1 MQQDTMMAQELLKQL
16 TEMGFSK
23 PRAAAALR
31 SSNFDLIDALQW
43 LEEHADDPDSMFEG
57 GSNGAAASRGAAG
70 PAPAVPSTPVQQAPS
85 AQVVR
90 MVPLFEPV
98 LRAAALVAV
107 GNSRPK
113 QALDELRLPA
123 MESDGWK
130 GLHAAVRRIWTG
142 ERNAASLKAG
152 LDANTSF
159 IVEKV
164 LEFVALGA
172 DTLARQADE
181 DTWLAMPRDPEF
193 EPVVQQ
199 LRPMLQRIAK
209 FAVERTRESFGESQ
223 IDLAILND
231 SEEAQLNEFVDKME
245 AAQYQL
251 KTGWEMVCAGVRVIG
266 DLLECVSPLANG
278 KPDDKSFRLLRTL
291 VELITQI
298 PQS

>member
-1 MQQDTMMAQELLKQL
+1 MAQELLKQL

-57 GSNGAAASRGAAG
+57 GGAASSRGAAG
-70 PAPAVPSTPVQQAPS
+70 PAPAAPSTPVQQAPS

-159 IVEKV
+159 
-164 LEFVALGA
+164 
-172 DTLARQADE
+172 
-181 DTWLAMPRDPEF
+181 
-193 EPVVQQ
+193 
-199 LRPMLQRIAK
+199 
-209 FAVERTRESFGESQ
+209 SF
-223 IDLAILND
+223 
-231 SEEAQLNEFVDKME
+231 
-245 AAQYQL
+245 Y
-251 KTGWEMVCAGVRVIG
+251 
-266 DLLECVSPLANG
+266 
-278 KPDDKSFRLLRTL
+278 
-291 VELITQI
+291 
-298 PQS
+298 